1 MRDVENGM
9 VTDFW
14 YTPPGYWDE
23 PSEEEEE
30 YDEWEDGYEGDE

>member
-14 YTPPGYWDE
+14 YTPPGYWE
-23 PSEEEEE
+23 EQEEEEE
-30 YDEWEDGYEGDE
+30 ENEEDEEYE